1 MENPVD
7 RVFDTRN
14 LENYKE
20 ELENDI
26 ICAYNDI
33 KREIF
38 EKEQELN
45 EDDFNREQDI
55 LEQKFEE
62 DQDILEQEFLDK
74 QIDDDDNS
82 DCFEREEFE
91 REEFEREDYEDETD
105 IDTILE
111 EIANDINNDWEN
123 SLYKDIDVKE
133 YVEIKDFYD
142 ELENYTICHYGE
154 TVIREDYWVAY
165 CEEMCKEV
173 GDIPQNLPWYI
184 SDNID
189 WDGVADE
196 LSADYSTIQYQGCDY
211 YVRNS

>member
-82 DCFEREEFE
+82 DCFE